1 MKIKKMGKDKDEG
14 DERRKGQK
22 NGEWR
27 MENGEW
33 RKKKKGKG
41 AKLEKHLRHINI
53 LLKDSDTVIV

>member
-1 MKIKKMGKDKDEG
+1 MKEMKDEKA
-14 DERRKGQK
+14 RRME

-41 AKLEKHLRHINI
+41 AKLEKHLRHQHI
-53 LLKDSDTVIV
+53 T